1 MRSAS
6 SHQSWAGRGK
16 TISAMVTVRHAV
28 ASDAEALARAAEQ
41 TFRDTFSSDNN
52 PEAIAFYG
60 KCGFKTVGE
69 QYFQLGK
76 DLQRDLVM
84 AAPVAELTI

>member
-1 MRSAS
+1 
-6 SHQSWAGRGK
+6 
-16 TISAMVTVRHAV
+16 MVKVRHAV

-41 TFRDTFSSDNN
+41 TFRDTFSSDNT
-52 PEAIAFYG
+52 PEAIAFYK
-60 KCGFKTVGE
+60 KCGRKTVGE
-69 QYFQLGK
+69 QYFQSGK